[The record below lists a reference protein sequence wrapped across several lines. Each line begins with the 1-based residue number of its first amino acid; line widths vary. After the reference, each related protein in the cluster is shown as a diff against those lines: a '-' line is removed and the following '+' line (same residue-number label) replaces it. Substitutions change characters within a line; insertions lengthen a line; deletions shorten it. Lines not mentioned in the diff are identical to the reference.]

1 MFNILRQYHPMAG
14 VDFHDEVTAT
24 LPPLPVPLVPHVV
37 GHVLQGWGLTPT
49 ALMTSDKTKAL
60 GTKIMQRNTDIGNG
74 IIHVPIPPYPPCA
87 LLILIIPFSGSKSY
101 WGASTVLV
109 EGKPVAAAILVV
121 VNLNLNC
128 GDPTA
133 QPFNVVITWGNV
145 VCGMTLG
152 DIIGG
157 AVAMLVD
164 MAITGAF
171 YAMGQGI
178 SGRIGSKIANEF
190 FKGLVSGLLSQIVQ
204 QLTGSPLG
212 YTWGPGQGLSS
223 DWGSIG
229 NLGPTIGGLVGRAID
244 GARGGQ
250 PPGQTPAVT
259 PGVLSTPVRLPAGTP
274 LPTSIAND
282 PGVEEF

>member
-1 MFNILRQYHPMAG
+1 MFNILRQYHVMAG
-14 VDFHDEVTAT
+14 CDFHNEVNAVI
-24 LPPLPVPLVPHVV
+24 PPTPAPFVPHVV

-49 ALMTSDKTKAL
+49 ALMTSEKTKAL

-101 WGASTVLV
+101 WGASSVLM

-128 GDPTA
+128 GDPIA
-133 QPFNVVITWGNV
+133 QPFNLVLTWGNV
-145 VCGMTLG
+145 VCGMTVG

-157 AVAMLVD
+157 IVAMYVD

-171 YAMGQGI
+171 YAMGLGI
-178 SGRIGSKIANEF
+178 SSKLGITNKF
-190 FKGLVSGLLSQIVQ
+190 FDGLVSGLISQVIQ

-212 YTWGPGQGLSS
+212 YTWGPGQAVSS

-229 NLGPTIGGLVGRAID
+229 NWGPNIGSLVGRAID
-244 GARGGQ
+244 GSSQPQSQAPAVPPLATPVQ
-250 PPGQTPAVT
+250 PPPT
-259 PGVLSTPVRLPAGTP
+259 TP
-274 LPTSIAND
+274 LPNIHND
-282 PGVEEF
+282 PGVDEF